1 MRKNIWLCLLLMGW
15 MLIAPKAVSAA
26 ENRFYVYNA
35 SNGLSDN
42 SAQTITCTLTGRL
55 IITTSGQINF
65 FDGQKFN
72 FIDPEI
78 DDFFPLPKYNGH
90 YHLYFDHYHHLWLK
104 HRGTVTCLNLTT
116 ERFVDSAKSVFA
128 EFGFTDE
135 ILDMFGDERNE
146 VWVLTAKGLT
156 CSKEKITIKVRGDLN
171 LQDLSVSGENTLM
184 LFYENG
190 LVEVFD
196 LSKGTKMREFR
207 IYGDE
212 LVNEYKETS
221 VLHHSGN
228 TIFQIRNGHN
238 KGILVRFDIGE
249 WKPEIVMRQPYY
261 LSNFAEKDS
270 LLYVPCAYGFWTYN
284 MVDHH
289 MEHIEKLKMATGGE
303 LLTDINAMAFDL
315 QGGMW
320 ACTEKRGLLYARPAP
335 APFSVY
341 GWDDP
346 RASELSMLMDKK
358 LSPRTTYRGKTVN
371 CVFRDS
377 RGWDWVGT
385 RNGLQLYRKSS
396 DRLPEVITR
405 QDGLL
410 NNVIHS
416 VIEDDLHNIWV
427 GTSYGLSCL
436 VFEKGELRYV
446 NSYNEFDKIP
456 TESFIDGRS
465 IKLSDGTLVMQLLDH
480 VIEWKPNKMVT
491 ITNKMDRDIFPKLIK
506 LLMNGID
513 IKTGEAYDGNVI
525 LPKALSRTREIN
537 LNYNQ
542 NSLSL
547 TFSALNY
554 FRPQQTY
561 YRVRVNGLDDTWSIL
576 AQYNSGG
583 LVDRQGNLHLPL
595 TGLKPGTYRVE
606 VQTSMMPDTWENR
619 PYEWVINVNEPW
631 WRTTGMMMML
641 GTVITLLLAIN
652 IIYYVKNTNMRTLR
666 SSEERGLVNRFRT
679 FVERSTEHKSLLEP
693 TSDEVHG
700 LEKDEHNDLS
710 PDFVDMMLKLVPLMK
725 IKGSKMTLREL
736 SNAVN
741 MDASHFYQMLMA
753 NVYKSPRQLRL
764 LLMLKKAALQLET
777 TKDDIETIA
786 FDCGFVSANFLIA
799 SFYRQYKM
807 TPDAYRRKYGQA

>member
-1 MRKNIWLCLLLMGW
+1 MFLTGWLLL
-15 MLIAPKAVSAA
+15 APKALSAA

-42 SAQTITCTLTGRL
+42 SAQTIKCTLTGRL

-65 FDGQKFN
+65 FDGQNFN
-72 FIDPEI
+72 FIDPDI
-78 DDFFPLPKYNGH
+78 DDFFPIPNYKGH
-90 YHLYFDHYHHLWLK
+90 YHLYFDNYHHLWLK

-116 ERFVDSAKSVFA
+116 ERFVDSVKVVFE

-135 ILDMFGDERNE
+135 ILDIFGDERNE

-156 CSKEKITIKVRGDLN
+156 CTKEKKTFKVRRDLN
-171 LQDLSVSGENTLM
+171 LQDLSVSGDETLM

-190 LVEVFD
+190 LVEVYD
-196 LSKGTKMREFR
+196 LKKGAKTREFR

-270 LLYVPCAYGFWTYN
+270 VLYVPCAYGFWTYN

-289 MEHIEKLKMATGGE
+289 MEHFEKLKMATGGE

-341 GWDDP
+341 GWNDP

-416 VIEDDLHNIWV
+416 VIEDDSHNIWV

-480 VIEWKPNKMVT
+480 VIEWKPYNMVT

-513 IKTGEAYDGNVI
+513 VKTGESYDGNVI
-525 LPKALSRTREIN
+525 LPKALSRTREID

-561 YRVRVNGLDDTWSIL
+561 YRVRVNGLDNTWRIL
-576 AQYNSGG
+576 TRSNSGG

-595 TGLKPGTYRVE
+595 TGLKPGSYLIE
-606 VQTSMMPDTWENR
+606 LQTSMLPDAWDTR
-619 PYEWVINVNEPW
+619 PYEWTINVNEPW
-631 WRTTGMMMML
+631 WRTTGMMMLL
-641 GTVITLLLAIN
+641 GSVITLLLVIN
-652 IIYYVKNTNMRTLR
+652 IYFYVRNTNMRTLR
-666 SSEERGLVNRFRT
+666 NSEERGLLGKFRN
-679 FVERSTEHKSLLEP
+679 FVERCTEHSGLLEP
-693 TSDEVHG
+693 TPDEVHG
-700 LEKDEHNDLS
+700 LKKDEHNDLS
-710 PDFVDMMLKLVPLMK
+710 PDFVEMMLKIVPLMK
-725 IKGSKMTLREL
+725 NKGAKMSLQEL
-736 SNAVN
+736 SEAVN

-764 LLMLKKAALQLET
+764 LLMLKKAALALET
-777 TKDDIETIA
+777 TNDDIETIA
-786 FDCGFVSANFLIA
+786 YDCGFVSANFMIA

-807 TPDAYRRKYGQA
+807 TPAAYRLKYGQA